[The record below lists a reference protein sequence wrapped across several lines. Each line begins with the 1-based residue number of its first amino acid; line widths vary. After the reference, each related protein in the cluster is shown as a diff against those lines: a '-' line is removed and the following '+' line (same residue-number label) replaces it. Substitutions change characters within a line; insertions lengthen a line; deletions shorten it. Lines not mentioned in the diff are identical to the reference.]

1 MSEIIYQSTI
11 STAASLMQVAA
22 LFNDKIRL
30 GVAGRKGLLNEM
42 EKSFQSVVNGRPVAW
57 FHAASLGEFEQGR
70 PVMEAYKAQFPDH
83 FILLTFFSPSGY
95 EVRKNYAGADYICYL
110 PLDTAS
116 NAKRFVNVVQPKI
129 VFFIKYEFW
138 HNYLKAL
145 KSSGACI
152 ISFSTIFRPSQIFFK
167 IRGAFFRKMLDA
179 FDHIFVQNR
188 ESLDLLNG
196 IGIKKSSIAGDTRFD
211 RVAAIASNVKEF
223 PEIAKFQNGQLTLIA
238 GSAWEADMQVLI
250 PVLNHYKGKL
260 KAIIAPHEI
269 HREEIEQW
277 RKNLAGNTL
286 LYSELA
292 TASNIADYDYLVID
306 NIGML
311 SALYQ
316 YGDMAFIGGAFE
328 TGLHNIL
335 EAATFGIPVV
345 FGNKRYH
352 KFQEALDLTEQGG
365 ATAVSGENEIIALI
379 GKWINEPEKRKAAGM
394 INKNYITAGKGSTEK
409 ILGEI
414 KNIIG

>member
-1 MSEIIYQSTI
+1 MFQFLYQISISLFAVIIKI
-11 STAASLMQVAA
+11 PA
-22 LFNDKIRL
+22 LFSNKIKL
-30 GVAGRKGLLNEM
+30 GVSGRKGLLEEL
-42 EKSFQSVVNGRPVAW
+42 EKSFQQRVNGRPVAW

-70 PVMEAYKAQFPDH
+70 PVIESFRSNYPGH

-95 EVRKNYAGADYICYL
+95 EVRKNYSGADYICYL

-116 NAKRFVNVVQPKI
+116 NAKRFVAVVQPKI

-145 KSSGACI
+145 KASGACI
-152 ISFSTIFRPSQIFFK
+152 ISFSTIFRPGQIFFK
-167 IRGAFFRKMLDA
+167 KRGAFFRKMLGA
-179 FDHIFVQNR
+179 FDHIFVQNQ
-188 ESLDLLNG
+188 ESLNLLNG
-196 IGIKKSSIAGDTRFD
+196 IGIQKCSIAGDTRFD
-211 RVAAIASNVKEF
+211 RVAAIASHVKGF
-223 PEIAKFQNGQLTLIA
+223 PEIAEFRNGQLCLIA

-277 RKNLAGNTL
+277 RKSLLGKTL

-292 TASNIADYDYLVID
+292 NTSNVADYDYLVID

-365 ATAVSGENEIIALI
+365 ATAVSGESEMIALI

-394 INKNYITAGKGSTEK
+394 INKNYITAGKGSTEL